1 MAIDHEK
8 HPHALP
14 EGTIL
19 AGEFII
25 ESVLGEGGF
34 GITYAALDHKTKE
47 RVAVKE
53 YFPDSMATRL
63 DHSRVTPYS
72 GDRGENFE
80 YGKECFLQEARTLAE
95 FIGNENIV
103 RIFTYFEENGTAY
116 FAMEYVEGTS
126 FDRYISEHGG
136 KLPYDEVCRILFPI
150 MDALN
155 TVHEKGIIHRD
166 ISPDNIYITAD
177 GNIRLLDFGAA
188 RYSLGDRSCSLD
200 VVLKPGYAP
209 KEQYTRRGRQ
219 GPFTDVYAL
228 AATFYFAL
236 TGKKPLSSIDRL
248 EEDDLARPS
257 ALGADIGP
265 VAEEALLQALE
276 LRSQDRYQSMTA
288 FKQALLDA
296 GMANRPQ
303 AAPADPAVP
312 YAAAVPDNAFTPTD
326 PYTSGAPDN
335 AFTPADPY
343 TSGAPADPS
352 SAFSAPVAAIYENGL
367 QPQPPVEAIP
377 QVPFEAIPQAPIAE
391 AAPVYA
397 QPYAPAVSVPSGDIP
412 KKRKRGAGFYT
423 LIAAAILLPLL
434 VVGGLF
440 ASGIFSSGEST
451 TDSGRRGR
459 GESGTSAEQDYY
471 ANDNGNSPSS
481 QKSPDLHVLLPDDP
495 SPTPTEDRRE
505 DSDHLV
511 KVGIINN
518 PPAESGYR
526 AANVRDLEEVF
537 SLKNGYET
545 KTCYSLRAEDQ
556 QQAALSFIKDGVD
569 YLLISAADDG
579 GWDEVLRKA
588 KESGIKVYL
597 FDRSLSVDE
606 SLYEALIV
614 SDMEKEG
621 ETAVNWLLSLN
632 LPEYNVI
639 HLQGAMGS
647 EAQSGRTAALDAQ
660 FAAGRMNS
668 VRQQTATWDESEA
681 KKIVESVIS
690 GGQSFN
696 VIYAENDGMAKGAV
710 AALDEAGITHGIN
723 GEVIII
729 SFDCNKW
736 ALRELLAGYWNYDVQ
751 CSPFHAPVI
760 DELIRTGRT
769 PSSKTIILEDRG
781 FDARTITQA
790 DVDRYGLGD

>member
-8 HPHALP
+8 YPHALP

-19 AGEFII
+19 AGEYII

-80 YGKECFLQEARTLAE
+80 YGKECFLREARTLAE

-155 TVHEKGIIHRD
+155 AVHEKGIIHRD

-288 FKQALLDA
+288 FKQAMLDA
-296 GMANRPQ
+296 GIAARPQ
-303 AAPADPAVP
+303 AAP
-312 YAAAVPDNAFTPTD
+312 YGSGSPTD
-326 PYTSGAPDN
+326 SFA
-335 AFTPADPY
+335 
-343 TSGAPADPS
+343 S
-352 SAFSAPVAAIYENGL
+352 
-367 QPQPPVEAIP
+367 
-377 QVPFEAIPQAPIAE
+377 AE
-391 AAPVYA
+391 AGVPASPF
-397 QPYAPAVSVPSGDIP
+397 PAPAVSVSSGDIP
-412 KKRKRGAGFYT
+412 KKRERGAGFYT

-459 GESGTSAEQDYY
+459 GESGTNAEQDYY

-495 SPTPTEDRRE
+495 SPTPTGDRRK

-681 KKIVESVIS
+681 KKIVESVIA

-710 AALDEAGITHGIN
+710 AALDEAGITHGVN